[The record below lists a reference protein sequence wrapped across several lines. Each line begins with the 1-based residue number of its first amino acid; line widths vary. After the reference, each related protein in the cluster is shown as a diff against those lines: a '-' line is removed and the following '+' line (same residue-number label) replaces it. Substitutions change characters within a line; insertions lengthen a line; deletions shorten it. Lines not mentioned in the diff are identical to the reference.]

1 MREENMKREK
11 RMHRVFVLAAVF
23 VILAAICVWQNNSI
37 VVSEHYYESLKVPG
51 RFNGF
56 RIVQVSDLHNK
67 MFGESQS
74 RLLDR
79 VEGLDPDI
87 IVVTGDLIDR
97 RKFNLEAAMCFI
109 NGAVEIAP
117 VYYISGNHEAW
128 SGKYDETIRSL
139 SEVGVFVID
148 GSSIE
153 VSKGQDSIRIT
164 GSPNPDLFSGSL
176 TENGKYAILNKELN
190 RLKQNEGLNILLA
203 HHPELFGIYSENGFD
218 LTFAGHA
225 HGGQFR
231 IPFMGG
237 LFAPDQGLFP
247 EYSSGRYVK
256 GNSTMIVSRG
266 LGNSIFPI
274 RINNPPEIIVID
286 LKVKDEKALSSEK
299 SNS

>member
-1 MREENMKREK
+1 MKREK
-11 RMHRVFVLAAVF
+11 RMHRVFALAAVF
-23 VILAAICVWQNNSI
+23 VILAAICLWQNSSI
-37 VVSEHYYESLKVPG
+37 VVSEHDYESLKVPG
-51 RFNGF
+51 SFDGF
-56 RIVQVSDLHNK
+56 KIVQVSDLHNK
-67 MFGESQS
+67 MFGQGQS
-74 RLLDR
+74 RILR
-79 VEGLDPDI
+79 EIEGLEPDI

-97 RKFNLEAAMCFI
+97 RKFNLEAAMFII
-109 NGAVEIAP
+109 NGAMEIAP
-117 VYYISGNHEAW
+117 VYYVSGNHEAW
-128 SGKYDETIRSL
+128 SGKYDETISSL
-139 SEVGVFVID
+139 SEAGVFVID

-176 TENGKYAILNKELN
+176 SENGKYVKLNKELN
-190 RLKQNEGLNILLA
+190 QLKQHEGLNILLA
-203 HHPELFGIYSENGFD
+203 HHPELFGIYSQNGFD

-231 IPFMGG
+231 IPFLGG

-274 RINNPPEIIVID
+274 RINNPPEIISVN
-286 LKVKDEKALSSEK
+286 LKSCE
-299 SNS
+299 

>member
-1 MREENMKREK
+1 MKKPYNKFK
-11 RMHRVFVLAAVF
+11 RFKLAVTL
-23 VILAAICVWQNNSI
+23 LALIVAFCIWQNNKI
-37 VVSEHYYESLKVPG
+37 VVSSFDYANENVPVE
-51 RFNGF
+51 FDGF
-56 RIVQVSDLHNK
+56 KIVQVSDLHNK
-67 MFGESQS
+67 MFGQGQS

-79 VEGLDPDI
+79 VEGLAPDI
-87 IVVTGDLIDR
+87 IIVTGDLIDR
-97 RKFNLEAAMCFI
+97 RKFNLEAAMFFI
-109 NGAVEIAP
+109 NGAMEIAP
-117 VYYISGNHEAW
+117 VYYVSGNHEAW
-128 SGKYDETIRSL
+128 SGKYDETISRL
-139 SEVGVFVID
+139 SEAGVFVID

-176 TENGKYAILNKELN
+176 SENGKYVKLNKELN
-190 RLKQNEGLNILLA
+190 QLKQNEGLNILLA

-231 IPFMGG
+231 IPFFGG

-266 LGNSIFPI
+266 LGNSIFPV
-274 RINNPPEIIVID
+274 RINNPPEIISVN
-286 LKVKDEKALSSEK
+286 LKSCE
-299 SNS
+299 